1 MINFYKKQRV
11 CRTCK
16 GCGTSSLPR
25 KSLGVQEGIPG
36 YHGVVCP
43 LIQGHRFQGLKMR
56 IPFSHPTAR
65 IFPFLNE
72 KTPWYDEEAGAGMQ
86 RGEREAGAGL
96 LPPQRPPSLPL
107 SLQLT
112 GLQPAPDT
120 HSTRSTMAQLCPEP
134 QLTCGEVKTCN
145 ALQPQP
151 RGVRR
156 EVRVRQKRRER
167 SVCVGVCVHM
177 RVHGWMW
184 VCMGGCG
191 CAEHKGACSQGSTA
205 WAGST
210 SKAA

>member
-11 CRTCK
+11 CRTRK
-16 GCGTSSLPR
+16 GCGTSTLPQ

-36 YHGVVCP
+36 YCVCETVKHTEVYP
-43 LIQGHRFQGLKMR
+43 LIQGHHFQGLKMR
-56 IPFSHPTAR
+56 IPSSHPTAR

-96 LPPQRPPSLPL
+96 LPPQRPPSFPL

-112 GLQPAPDT
+112 GLQPVPET

-134 QLTCGEVKTCN
+134 QLTCGEMKTCN

-156 EVRVRQKRRER
+156 EVRVRERRRER
-167 SVCVGVCVHM
+167 SVCVGVRAHM
-177 RVHGWMW
+177 RVHGW
-184 VCMGGCG
+184 GGWMRMRG
-191 CAEHKGACSQGSTA
+191 TREGRKLL
-205 WAGST
+205 
-210 SKAA
+210 